1 MPPCYKEY
9 LLSIINYCKHQL
21 RRDIELKFF
30 RALQC
35 DGITEN
41 IIVIQFLSELF
52 CNFSLFIIVTAGLD
66 ILLDRAD
73 ADMPAKKLPKEVVDL
88 IEYNAAQAGCQR
100 SCTIG
105 LSGIKVTVPSQR
117 RYVIIFIAAVLVYL

>member
-1 MPPCYKEY
+1 M
-9 LLSIINYCKHQL
+9 
-21 RRDIELKFF
+21 ELKFF

-41 IIVIQFLSELF
+41 INVIQFLLELF

-105 LSGIKVTVPSQR
+105 LSGIKVTAIPTGSHVPH
-117 RYVIIFIAAVLVYL
+117 